1 MDNPR
6 LFLWIGL
13 ALLAWM
19 NVIQWNRDY
28 GAGPAVA
35 TAPAASNSAA
45 TPAGNAPQG
54 QLPSVPNAPA
64 AAATTPGAE
73 GAAAAAPVVAGNAPR
88 VRVLTDV
95 LDLDISLQGGDLVR
109 ADLVKYPRDKR

>member
-28 GAGPAVA
+28 GTAAPQAS
-35 TAPAASNSAA
+35 TAPAATTAA
-45 TPAGNAPQG
+45 TDAAGGTSTRAQAP
-54 QLPSVPNAPA
+54 
-64 AAATTPGAE
+64 
-73 GAAAAAPVVAGNAPR
+73 GNP
-88 VRVLTDV
+88 
-95 LDLDISLQGGDLVR
+95 
-109 ADLVKYPRDKR
+109 

>member
-45 TPAGNAPQG
+45 TPAGRGCYELGRP
-54 QLPSVPNAPA
+54 
-64 AAATTPGAE
+64 
-73 GAAAAAPVVAGNAPR
+73 
-88 VRVLTDV
+88 LTKT
-95 LDLDISLQGGDLVR
+95 SQSC
-109 ADLVKYPRDKR
+109 